1 MVKKLLSIKKEVGL
15 LWFEFEDKK
24 TVENVFFPH
33 RHETEKL
40 GTSYC
45 QNTIFTLKILFIII
59 V

>member
-1 MVKKLLSIKKEVGL
+1 MVKKLLSIKNEVCL
-15 LWFEFEDKK
+15 PWFEFEDKK

-33 RHETEKL
+33 CHETEKL

-45 QNTIFTLKILFIII
+45 QNTIFTLKSMFLII